1 MRRYLR
7 YVLMNVEPIRIADD
21 STSQSGQTMT
31 LKFIPGT
38 TIRGLVVNA
47 LSRGKE
53 FDEIRQALFSSDVRY
68 LNACVSV
75 EGKELFPSPKGFY
88 EDKSEAQGKKRIENV
103 VVEGAFREG
112 MKRAALGRYACIED
126 DTVRYYGVETG
137 SDLKIKINVSE
148 EEQNVFRNEYITA
161 GHFFTGYIA
170 VEKPELEE
178 AVKGVFDKMVILGN
192 ARSAGFGKCRVVSA
206 EYVDKIPY
214 GELLPG
220 TDRKG
225 SCYMMLLSNL
235 AMRDENGE
243 ICGLNLKQM
252 EKLMGV
258 EHLSVKYCSTS
269 TVDVRGYNRTWG
281 IHTPS
286 VTMYEQGSVF
296 HLVYEGTLSAERM
309 AAISDSGIGIRK
321 NEGFGRVIFLD
332 QYEKV
337 TWKARGEETPE
348 GKSAPAAARS
358 AEACGED
365 AEVLKLTAGNYY
377 RNLIRRKMRE
387 YVVDHP
393 LQKGALG
400 SSQLGK
406 LEALTTAYKYDPAAG
421 KKAIEQ
427 YFSHAEEKE
436 ANRKT
441 QKARGSIK
449 GLVREVRKVF
459 DADLNGLLG
468 LETGDTIMGVDIK
481 ELLTEED
488 VYRLKMKL
496 LTELI
501 RYDNKKE
508 GAR

>member
-1 MRRYLR
+1 MGRYLR
-7 YVLMNVEPIRIADD
+7 YVLKNVEPIRIADD

-38 TIRGLVVNA
+38 TIRGLVINA
-47 LSRGKE
+47 LSRRKD

-68 LNACVSV
+68 LNAYVSR

-112 MKRAALGRYACIED
+112 LKRAALGRYACIEG
-126 DTVRYYGVETG
+126 DTVRYYGVDTG

-148 EEQNVFRNEYITA
+148 EEQNVFRNEYITPEN
-161 GHFFTGYIA
+161 FFTGYIA
-170 VEKPELEE
+170 VERPELEE
-178 AVKGVFDKMVILGN
+178 AIKGVFDKMVILGN
-192 ARSAGFGKCRVVSA
+192 ARSAGFGKCRVVSS

-214 GELLPG
+214 EELMPG
-220 TDRKG
+220 DDRKD

-235 AMRDENGE
+235 TMRDENGE
-243 ICGLNLKQM
+243 ICGLNLKQL
-252 EKLMGV
+252 ETLMGV
-258 EHLSVKYCSTS
+258 EHLSVKYCATS

-309 AAISDSGIGIRK
+309 KAIADSGIGIRK

-332 QYEKV
+332 QYENVMWKV
-337 TWKARGEETPE
+337 KGEEKME
-348 GKSAPAAARS
+348 GKSVSAADRC
-358 AEACGED
+358 AEAHRED
-365 AEVLKLTAGNYY
+365 AEVLKLAAGSYY
-377 RNLIRRKMRE
+377 RNLIRKKMRE

-400 SSQLGK
+400 SSQLGR
-406 LEALTTAYKYDPAAG
+406 LEAFTTAYKYDPVTG

-427 YFSHAEEKE
+427 YFSHAVEKE

-441 QKARGSIK
+441 QKARGSVK

-459 DADLNGLLG
+459 DADLDGLLG
-468 LETGDTIMGVDIK
+468 LEIGDIVMRVDKK
-481 ELLTEED
+481 ELLTEEE